1 MRKLSLSFDQPGFL
15 AHQAR
20 FEPGDLDVDM
30 SGKVCL
36 VTGATSG
43 LGLATCRA
51 LGELGAQVW
60 MLCRDP
66 ERGARVRDQL
76 RAETNNSTIQLAI
89 IDLASQRSVG
99 ELADQLSPPHID
111 ILVNNAGVLPDQR
124 EITEDDL
131 ELALATNL
139 VSPFLLTHRLLPR
152 LRAAPAARV
161 ISVSSGGMY
170 TKRLDLRRLE
180 GKSGRF
186 SGLEAYAQTKRAQVV
201 LNDLWAEKSTDSRV
215 EFHAMHPG
223 WADTKGVKSSIP
235 RFWRVMRNRLR
246 TPEQGADTIV
256 WLCAARRLPGKSGSF
271 WFDRQIAKT
280 HLLPWTRETSAAR
293 ERLWQQCC
301 HWASIAHPAGP
312 Q

>member
-20 FEPGDLDVDM
+20 FKPDDLDVDM

-51 LGELGAQVW
+51 LSALGAQVW
-60 MLCRDP
+60 MLCRDS
-66 ERGARVRDQL
+66 ERGARLRDQL
-76 RAETNNSTIQLAI
+76 RQDTGNSDIHIAI
-89 IDLASQRSVG
+89 VDLASQRSVI
-99 ELADQLSPPHID
+99 ELADQIPSPHID
-111 ILVNNAGVLPDQR
+111 VLVNNAGVLPDER
-124 EITEDDL
+124 AITEDDL
-131 ELALATNL
+131 ELTLATNL
-139 VSPFLLTHRLLPR
+139 VSPFLLAHRLLPR
-152 LRAAPAARV
+152 LRAAQTPRV

-180 GKSGRF
+180 GKRGRF

-201 LNDLWAEKSTDSRV
+201 LNELWAEKSPDGRV

-223 WADTKGVKSSIP
+223 WADTRGVKSSIP
-235 RFWRVMRNRLR
+235 RFWRVMRRRLR
-246 TPEQGADTIV
+246 TAEQGADTIV
-256 WLCAARRLPGKSGSF
+256 WLSAVRRVPGKSGSF

-280 HLLPWTRETSAAR
+280 YLLPFTRETREAR
-293 ERLWQQCC
+293 EQLWQQCC
-301 HWASIAHPAGP
+301 QWANIAHPESQA
-312 Q
+312 